1 MSVKLQ
7 WTNRDVPDQ
16 TGRCAVVTGAN
27 SGIGFETAKI
37 LAQKGAHVIMACR
50 NKDKANV
57 AIERMKQE
65 SREIS
70 VELIPL
76 DLSSLQ
82 SVRVFAATFC
92 ASHKRLDLLINNAG
106 VMLTPSRVETK
117 DGFEL
122 QFGINHIGHFALTLR
137 LLKILLATEKSRV
150 INLSSVAHRAGTIAF
165 DDLHWKHRPYKMTGS
180 YSQSKLANLLFTL
193 ELQRLLKST
202 KTTTTA
208 VAAHPGWTR
217 TNLQDESRLLRLL
230 NPLLAMQ
237 PWQGALPTLYA
248 ATAEQAKGGKYY
260 GPDGFY
266 EMRGYPT
273 CVGTSEQARNMH
285 DAKRLW
291 AMSEALTELNF
302 GDSAGQSNK
311 HETRI

>member
-1 MSVKLQ
+1 MKPQ
-7 WTNRDVPDQ
+7 WTNRDIPSQ
-16 TGRCAVVTGAN
+16 TGRCAIVTGAN
-27 SGIGFETAKI
+27 SGIGFETARI
-37 LAQKGAHVIMACR
+37 LALKGAHVVLACR
-50 NKDKANV
+50 NKDKATTAIKRIQRESSEINV
-57 AIERMKQE
+57 E
-65 SREIS
+65 SMM
-70 VELIPL
+70 L

-82 SVRVFAATFC
+82 SVQMFAETFY
-92 ASHKRLDLLINNAG
+92 ASHERLDLLINNAG
-106 VMLTPSRVETK
+106 VMMTPSRVETK

-137 LLKILLATEKSRV
+137 LLKLLLGTEKSRV

-165 DDLHWKHRPYKMTGS
+165 DDLHWKHRRYKMTGS

-193 ELQRLLKST
+193 ELHRRLEST
-202 KTTTTA
+202 NKTAITL
-208 VAAHPGWTR
+208 AAHPGWTR
-217 TNLQDESRLLRLL
+217 TNLQDESRLLRML

-248 ATAEQAKGGKYY
+248 ATAEQVKGGEYY

-273 CVGTSEQARNMH
+273 CVGTSEQARNMN

-291 AMSEALTELNF
+291 SMSEDLTKLNF
-302 GDSAGQSNK
+302 GDSVGQSN
-311 HETRI
+311 